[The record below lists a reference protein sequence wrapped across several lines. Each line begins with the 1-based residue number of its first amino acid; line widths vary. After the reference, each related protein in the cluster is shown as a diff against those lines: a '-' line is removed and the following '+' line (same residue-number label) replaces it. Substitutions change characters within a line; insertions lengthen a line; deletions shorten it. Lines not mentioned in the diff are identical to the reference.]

1 MSVEGLSVDSGSLGD
16 FLYGYF
22 VYRLR
27 RKYAEKCIADSL
39 FDLMTLTSCS
49 FMIAPLVY
57 YVCLSACLYEVR
69 GPGIAACLYT

>member
-1 MSVEGLSVDSGSLGD
+1 MVILFIGFDASMLKSAS
-16 FLYGYF
+16 
-22 VYRLR
+22 R
-27 RKYAEKCIADSL
+27 IAF

-69 GPGIAACLYT
+69 GSGIAACLYT